1 MRWFVEISSLGAGG
15 SAPPPVTLCVEAP
28 QWQPALQKARALR
41 GDDGALSNF
50 SIELL
55 DDGYRAIDPS
65 KRLRYVVRK
74 APADTP
80 LSPGASG
87 AAAPKAPDVA
97 AKKPRVGAETA
108 ELTSSGHVLAPEP
121 KAVSTAAMKAAAL
134 PAEPPKA
141 PQLGQT
147 AAFSSSGSA
156 AVRAEAEALAKNKAT
171 PPPPR
176 PVSSASVAAP
186 SAPPVPSYRVLSS
199 REESPT
205 EKSPLSY
212 REYVYVVP
220 EGTSEESARRLLLER
235 FEGVRTSLQSAPMGK
250 LVNLAVF
257 DHAFQ
262 GRPQRRPI
270 VTLTWKDW
278 RGEPEVTFPGRPA
291 GYVPQAPVQSAP
303 AATSSPTTSSPTT
316 SSPPATS
323 VPSTAKSATYSAP
336 AAPKPAAPAA
346 PKAAAPAAPA
356 APKAAAP
363 AAPKAAAP
371 AAPKPAAPAAPKAAA
386 PAAPK
391 PAASP
396 AAAAKP
402 ASLRP
407 PKPRATGEELLTE
420 LFEACAD
427 LGFLSDPLE
436 GADFVLALSMEKIPS
451 ELGLVSFFDIDKKE
465 FFVVRQSGGKTQSL
479 GATLSEKS
487 SLAQAAMRAKRAVV
501 IPDAARD
508 PRAADARWKAIG
520 VEPKSILCAPVEA
533 GGRYLGLIE
542 LVNPEGASRYGTS
555 EENAL
560 TYIGQQLAE
569 FLAGQS
575 ESVDRA
581 KLLASASKGAR

>member
-1 MRWFVEISSLGAGG
+1 MEISSLGAGG

-28 QWQPALQKARALR
+28 QWQPALQKARVLR
-41 GDDGALSNF
+41 GDEGALSNF

-80 LSPGASG
+80 LSPGASA
-87 AAAPKAPDVA
+87 AAAPKAPDA
-97 AKKPRVGAETA
+97 GAKKPRVGAETA
-108 ELTSSGHVLAPEP
+108 ELTSTGRVIAPEP
-121 KAVSTAAMKAAAL
+121 KAVSAAAL
-134 PAEPPKA
+134 KAAKSPAEAPAPGVEQPKN

-147 AAFSSSGSA
+147 VSFSSSGSA
-156 AVRAEAEALAKNKAT
+156 AVRAEAEALAKNKT
-171 PPPPR
+171 PAPPR
-176 PVSSASVAAP
+176 PVSSPSNASVAAP

-199 REESPT
+199 REENPT
-205 EKSPLSY
+205 ERAPLTY

-235 FEGVRTSLQSAPMGK
+235 FEGVRTSLQSAPTGK

-291 GYVPQAPVQSAP
+291 GYVPQAAPVQSAP
-303 AATSSPTTSSPTT
+303 AATSAPTTSAPTT
-316 SSPPATS
+316 SSPPATA

-336 AAPKPAAPAA
+336 APKPAAPAA
-346 PKAAAPAAPA
+346 PKPAAPAAPA

-371 AAPKPAAPAAPKAAA
+371 AAPKPAAPPAAA
-386 PAAPK
+386 
-391 PAASP
+391 P

-436 GADFVLALSMEKIPS
+436 GADFVLALAMEKIPS
-451 ELGLVSFFDIDKKE
+451 ELCLVSLFDIDKKE
-465 FFVVRQSGGKTQSL
+465 FFVVRQSGGKTQCL

-487 SLAQAAMRAKRAVV
+487 GLAQAAMRAKRAVV
-501 IPDAARD
+501 IPDAVRD
-508 PRAADARWKAIG
+508 PRATDARWKAIG
-520 VEPKSILCAPVEA
+520 IEPKSIACAPVEA

-542 LVNPEGASRYGTS
+542 LVNPEGASRYGAS

-575 ESVDRA
+575 APVDRA
-581 KLLASASKGAR
+581 KLLASASKEAR